1 MNSFIVVGNLTED
14 PELRF
19 TPSGAPVANFSIAET
34 PRKYD
39 GETKQWKDAG
49 ETNYYRCTVWNK
61 QAENVA
67 DSLRKG
73 TRTIA
78 IGKLR
83 TEKYKRNEEWVT
95 STNNLDIDNIGPA
108 LNRATAVVTKNPSDN
123 ENYSRGNNG
132 GGNNGGG
139 YSNGG
144 GNGGYNNGGGNNG
157 GGNGGFN
164 GGGYDNNPSTG
175 GYGNAGSNEPPF

>member
-1 MNSFIVVGNLTED
+1 MNQFTVVGNLTED

-34 PRKYD
+34 PRKFD
-39 GETKQWKDAG
+39 SESKQWKDSG

-95 STNNLDIDNIGPA
+95 STNNLDIDHIGPA
-108 LNRATAVVTKNPSDN
+108 LNRATAVVTKNPSENDN
-123 ENYSRGNNG
+123 GYGRGQ
-132 GGNNGGG
+132 
-139 YSNGG
+139 
-144 GNGGYNNGGGNNG
+144 GGYNNGGGQGGYNNG
-157 GGNGGFN
+157 GGQQGGYNNGGQ
-164 GGGYDNNPSTG
+164 GGYDAPSN
-175 GYGNAGSNEPPF
+175 GYGNAGTSEPPF